1 MPGSR
6 AAGLWLA
13 VNSGRAGQWN
23 EVAMNLAFFT
33 GRYDMGN
40 RYQAQASAAR
50 FNDRH
55 AAALRQRANALA
67 RAAVAGG
74 PGGP

>member
-1 MPGSR
+1 
-6 AAGLWLA
+6 
-13 VNSGRAGQWN
+13 
-23 EVAMNLAFFT
+23 MNLAFFT